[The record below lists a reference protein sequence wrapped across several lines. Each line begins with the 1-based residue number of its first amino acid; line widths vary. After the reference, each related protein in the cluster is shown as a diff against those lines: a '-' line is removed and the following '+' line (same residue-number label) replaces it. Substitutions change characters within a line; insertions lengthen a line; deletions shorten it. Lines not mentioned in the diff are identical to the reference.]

1 MDVDG
6 NTPYSPS
13 FALLVHFKSHD
24 LDRLYKQGRF
34 WHIFLLGESGGFEGA
49 IISQNEKDIWTT
61 HLFMPLD
68 ANPEDISSEDAVYR
82 VLGGLYG
89 PYKVKIDEILVRSVW
104 RPNIAVARSWK
115 SPRGRV
121 YLAGDAVHQNIPTG
135 GYGMNMG
142 IGDAFDLGWKLAAV
156 INGSGGPGLL
166 KSYEAERKPVALRN
180 VERSGVHFQVHNEL
194 KQFLDAGD
202 PRRVD
207 EDTEEARVL
216 RLKIHEYYQTHDG
229 ENKDLGIEMGYRYR
243 SHVILC
249 QEDTASEPRFD
260 PRHYI
265 PSSWPGGR
273 PPHLFLSDERAIF
286 DTFGH
291 EWSLLVFA
299 SQEVGQGLMAQ
310 VADAM
315 SVPLVQVD
323 LSQEDRAKVLY
334 ERNLILIRPDH
345 HVAWRGDGLH
355 SLQDAEKIL
364 GVVTGKADVK
374 PGSTTLLSAQPK
386 VAFTSS
392 IGMTTQVEGFS
403 LDKMAAFQQ

>member
-1 MDVDG
+1 
-6 NTPYSPS
+6 
-13 FALLVHFKSHD
+13 LLVHFKSRD
-24 LDRLYKQGRF
+24 LGRLYKHGRF
-34 WHIFLLGESGGFEGA
+34 WHIFLVGGSGGFEGA

-89 PYKVKIDEILVRSVW
+89 PYKVEIDEILVRSVW
-104 RPNIAVARSWK
+104 RPNIAVTRSWK

-142 IGDAFDLGWKLAAV
+142 IGDAFNLGWKLAAV
-156 INGSGGPGLL
+156 INGSGGPSLL
-166 KSYEAERKPVALRN
+166 ESYESERKPVALRN

-194 KQFLDAGD
+194 KQFLNADD

-207 EDTEEARVL
+207 EDTEEARAL

-229 ENKDLGIEMGYRYR
+229 ENKDLGIEMGYRYQ
-243 SHVILC
+243 SPVIFC
-249 QEDTASEPRFD
+249 QEDAAAEPPFD
-260 PRHYI
+260 PRRYI

-273 PPHLFLSDERAIF
+273 PPHLFLSDGRAIF
-286 DTFGH
+286 DTLGR
-291 EWSLLVFA
+291 EWTLLVFS

-315 SVPLVQVD
+315 SAPLVQVD
-323 LSQEDRAKVLY
+323 LSQEDHAKVLY
-334 ERNLILIRPDH
+334 ERTLVLIRPDH

-355 SLQDAEKIL
+355 SLEDAEKVL
-364 GVVTGKADVK
+364 RVVTGKADVK
-374 PGSTTLLSAQPK
+374 PRSTTPLSAHPK